1 MSTRTRSRPAA
12 KPATA
17 RPRQQQRAAGPALPD
32 WFTGRWPPAAL
43 AVIVE
48 LGHLAAALVE
58 WPTGMP
64 RGLAHVLI
72 AAAFGVLAATV
83 YFGQSWVVPA
93 IGLCL
98 SLALAIVSL
107 AGALTG
113 AGLYRELP
121 AGAAAGLAAAELVLA
136 GLFALRWRLDA

>member
-1 MSTRTRSRPAA
+1 V
-12 KPATA
+12 
-17 RPRQQQRAAGPALPD
+17 PD
-32 WFTGRWPPAAL
+32 WLTGRWPPAAL
-43 AVIVE
+43 AVAAE

-58 WPTGMP
+58 WPAGTP
-64 RGLAHVLI
+64 RGLAHILV
-72 AAAFGVLAATV
+72 AAAFGALAASV

-98 SLALAIVSL
+98 SLALAVTSL

-113 AGLYRELP
+113 AGLYREFP
-121 AGAAAGLAAAELVLA
+121 AGAAAGLAAVELVLA

>member
-1 MSTRTRSRPAA
+1 V
-12 KPATA
+12 
-17 RPRQQQRAAGPALPD
+17 PD
-32 WFTGRWPPAAL
+32 WLTGRWQPAAL
-43 AVIVE
+43 AVAAE
-48 LGHLAAALVE
+48 LGHLAAAVVE
-58 WPTGMP
+58 WPAGTP
-64 RGLAHVLI
+64 RGLAHILV
-72 AAAFGVLAATV
+72 AAAFGVLAASV

-98 SLALAIVSL
+98 SLALAVTAL

-113 AGLYRELP
+113 AGLYREFP